1 MKEFKYAS
9 IGRRFLSFTIDD
21 IIVSLLFIAIFY
33 DAIRALQTPEA
44 LTIFLQTNIWYLL
57 ALKILYHTFFIGL
70 NGVTIGKYVAKI
82 KAVDEFSGEPIG
94 FGRAFLRAL
103 VRTSGEMLFYITFI
117 FAFASPKKQTL
128 HDKIVNCVVVDA

>member
-57 ALKILYHTFFIGL
+57 ALKVLYHTFFIGL
-70 NGVTIGKYVAKI
+70 NGVTIGKYLAKI
-82 KAVDEFSGEPIG
+82 KAIDENSEEPIG

-103 VRTSGEMLFYITFI
+103 VRTSGEMLFYITFL
-117 FAFASPKKQTL
+117 FAFSSPKKQTL